1 MKGLRGLIS
10 FGGFGSY
17 KEMALRVG
25 GKFGAR
31 LVGDDYAPRDY
42 VKKLSP
48 IPVFFIYGVKDGVVP
63 LSQARELLRRRRNPR
78 PLSRL
83 RRVITMML
91 SGSTTKPAWKI
102 S

>member
-10 FGGFGSY
+10 FGGCGSY

-48 IPVFFIYGVKDGVVP
+48 IPVFFIYGV
-63 LSQARELLRRRRNPR
+63 
-78 PLSRL
+78 
-83 RRVITMML
+83 
-91 SGSTTKPAWKI
+91 
-102 S
+102 